1 MKMTQLHS
9 QDVTNSPKDWD
20 DFWYNSTPI
29 NTNKV
34 TTKDNNLFHKSSTK
48 NPNLPPIL
56 NTKEYQI
63 MTDKVYKKSANP
75 NASNSELDA
84 KIVIN
89 HNNMNDQDY
98 LNLIQ
103 LIKDNPHTKNDKY
116 WHNVVNKL
124 YTKVNT
130 ALTNKRNRL

>member
-1 MKMTQLHS
+1 MTQLHS

-29 NTNKV
+29 NPNKV
-34 TTKDNNLFHKSSTK
+34 TTKK
-48 NPNLPPIL
+48 PNLPPIL

-63 MTDKVYKKSANP
+63 MTDKVYKRTANP

-103 LIKDNPHTKNDKY
+103 LIKDNPHTQNDSY
-116 WHNVVNKL
+116 WDNVVDKL
-124 YTKVNT
+124 YTKVNRL
-130 ALTNKRNRL
+130 LTKKRHRL

>member
-9 QDVTNSPKDWD
+9 QDVTHSPKDWD

-29 NTNKV
+29 NPNKV
-34 TTKDNNLFHKSSTK
+34 TTKK
-48 NPNLPPIL
+48 PNLPPIL

-63 MTDKVYKKSANP
+63 MTDKVYKRTANP
-75 NASNSELDA
+75 NASNSELEA

>member
-34 TTKDNNLFHKSSTK
+34 IPKK
-48 NPNLPPIL
+48 PNLPPIL

-130 ALTNKRNRL
+130 ALTKKRNRL

>member
-1 MKMTQLHS
+1 MTQLHS

-29 NTNKV
+29 NPNKV
-34 TTKDNNLFHKSSTK
+34 TTK

-63 MTDKVYKKSANP
+63 MTDKVYKRTANP

-116 WHNVVNKL
+116 WHNVVDKL
-124 YTKVNT
+124 YTKVNRL
-130 ALTNKRNRL
+130 LTKKRHRL

>member
-34 TTKDNNLFHKSSTK
+34 TTKK
-48 NPNLPPIL
+48 PNLPPIL

-63 MTDKVYKKSANP
+63 MTDKVYKRTAILMP
-75 NASNSELDA
+75 Q
-84 KIVIN
+84 IVN
-89 HNNMNDQDY
+89 
-98 LNLIQ
+98 
-103 LIKDNPHTKNDKY
+103 
-116 WHNVVNKL
+116 
-124 YTKVNT
+124 
-130 ALTNKRNRL
+130 

>member
-1 MKMTQLHS
+1 MKMTQLQP

-29 NTNKV
+29 NTPKM
-34 TTKDNNLFHKSSTK
+34 TTIK
-48 NPNLPPIL
+48 
-56 NTKEYQI
+56 
-63 MTDKVYKKSANP
+63 ANP

-103 LIKDNPHTKNDKY
+103 LIKDNPHTQNNTY
-116 WHNVVNKL
+116 WDNVVNKL
-124 YTKVNT
+124 YTKVNHS
-130 ALTNKRNRL
+130 LTNKGNRL

>member
-34 TTKDNNLFHKSSTK
+34 TTKK
-48 NPNLPPIL
+48 PNLPPIL

-63 MTDKVYKKSANP
+63 MTDKVYKRTANP

-103 LIKDNPHTKNDKY
+103 LIKDNPHTQNDSY
-116 WHNVVNKL
+116 WDNVVDKL
-124 YTKVNT
+124 YTKVNHL
-130 ALTNKRNRL
+130 LTKKRHRL

>member
-1 MKMTQLHS
+1 MIAPSLLGESLALQ
-9 QDVTNSPKDWD
+9 
-20 DFWYNSTPI
+20 I
-29 NTNKV
+29 

-48 NPNLPPIL
+48 KPNLPPIL